1 VKQAF
6 RLSCA
11 VALLVFFIGASATVS
26 AQTTPDSFVTQIT
39 TSPRDSF
46 AGDISGNGRFVVIES
61 TGDIATLKPGETAAT
76 KSPNNADGNREIFL
90 LDYAQ
95 RRIFQITNTTSARVD
110 TTKPAIDFTSAT
122 SSVDFS
128 NVRVEVSNN
137 APVLSNNGR
146 WIAFSSNAST
156 PSNFDGD
163 ANSAALIADGNQ
175 EIFLYFIPAAP
186 AVTLSNGADPAY
198 VDLTTGTFTQITN
211 TAASRV
217 PRAGSATF
225 SPFVAF
231 DNREVSVNDNASVV
245 AFVSVKNLVGN
256 GNTDG
261 SPEVFIYRRTPTE
274 AITQM
279 TSTDNTA
286 FEFTTNPSVSGSGS
300 VVAFLSN
307 ANISIGGASNNAD
320 KNGEVYLGSYDATTA
335 AAAVTRQVT
344 RTTNLNGSSGAN
356 FFFPGRRL
364 SRDGNLI
371 AFESKA
377 DLSGT
382 ATSSGNSANQDT
394 STVFIYNAAANSF
407 TQVGPRAANTS
418 APRFPTFTDYNASLQ
433 PATVIFATG
442 LSFTASGT
450 IPTTAA
456 DGLNPGGGTQ
466 IFSAPVA
473 APTTFTKLTNTPDL
487 PPGVTAGPS
496 IQPFTSDTRGR
507 MAFSM
512 STTELG
518 GLNTDG
524 FPEAFYLL
532 SRQGTDVAGATVSF
546 VTGATRRPVTASP
559 TAPAVAGL
567 APGML
572 AELSSTTALAPSTQT
587 ADSSSESMHR
597 PSLPIELNGV
607 SVSINNAAA
616 GLFRVSPGT
625 IQFVVPLGLAATT
638 GTNTY
643 PVVINNNGTTI
654 RTTIQILPAQPDIFT
669 DDDAFGTNRAVV
681 TNVTNPLLAVGTPEP
696 FTVTTTYVNSS
707 GQSVTEP
714 TKLRI
719 FLTGVRRI
727 TDPTQVTVRI
737 GTTDIVG
744 TATAATSPIAISPTD
759 FPGADQ
765 ITVTLPASLAGAGDV
780 PVIVTITIS
789 GQTFTSRPADTA
801 PRIRIN

>member
-26 AQTTPDSFVTQIT
+26 AQTNPDPFVTQIT
-39 TSPRDSF
+39 TSPRDSY
-46 AGDISGNGRFVVIES
+46 AGDISGNGRLVVIES
-61 TGDIATLKPGETAAT
+61 TGDISTEKTT
-76 KSPNNADGNREIFL
+76 TRNNADGNREIFL

-110 TTKPAIDFTSAT
+110 TTKPALDLTSAT
-122 SSVDFS
+122 TAVDFS
-128 NVRVEVSNN
+128 NIRVEVSNN

-146 WIAFSSNAST
+146 WIAFYSNAST
-156 PSNFDGD
+156 PFNFDGD

-175 EIFLYFIPAAP
+175 EIFLYFIPATP
-186 AVTLSNGADPAY
+186 AVTLPNGADPAA
-198 VDLTTGTFTQITN
+198 VNLASGTFTQITN
-211 TAASRV
+211 TAASRL
-217 PRAGSATF
+217 PRAGATTF

-256 GNTDG
+256 GNADG

-279 TSTDNTA
+279 TSTDNNA

-307 ANISIGGASNNAD
+307 ANLLGGASNNPD
-320 KNGEVYLGSYDATTA
+320 KNGEVFLGSYDATTTT
-335 AAAVTRQVT
+335 AAVTRQVT
-344 RTTNLNGSSGAN
+344 HTTNANGSSGAN

-377 DLSGT
+377 DLSG
-382 ATSSGNSANQDT
+382 AAGSGGNSANQDT
-394 STVFIYNAAANSF
+394 STVFIYNATANSF
-407 TQVGPRAANTS
+407 AQVGPRAQNTS

-433 PATVIFATG
+433 PATIIFVTG
-442 LSFTASGT
+442 LSFTAGGA

-466 IFSAPVA
+466 IFSAPVS

-487 PPGVTAGPS
+487 PSGVTAGPS
-496 IQPFTSDTRGR
+496 IEPFASDTRAR
-507 MAFSM
+507 MAFSL
-512 STTELG
+512 SATELG

-524 FPEAFYLL
+524 FPEVFYLL
-532 SRQGTDVAGATVSF
+532 SRQGTDAAGATVSY
-546 VTGATRRPVTASP
+546 VTGASDRAVTASP

-567 APGML
+567 AAGML
-572 AELSSTTALAPSTQT
+572 AKIRSATALAPSTQE
-587 ADSSSESMHR
+587 ACIDPNIICAHESKRR

-607 SVSINNAAA
+607 SVSVNGAAA
-616 GLFRVSPGT
+616 GLVFVSPGE
-625 IQFVVPLGLAATT
+625 IQFVVPPGLAVTT
-638 GTNTY
+638 GTATY

-654 RTTIQILPAQPDIFT
+654 RSTIQILPAVPDILT
-669 DDDAFGTNRAVV
+669 MTTAFGTNRASAL
-681 TNVTNPLLAVGTPEP
+681 NAALGTQEP
-696 FTVTTTYVNSS
+696 FTVTTN
-707 GQSVTEP
+707 GEA
-714 TKLRI
+714 TKLI
-719 FLTGVRRI
+719 ILLTGVRRI
-727 TDPTQVTVRI
+727 TDPTQITVRI

-744 TATAATSPIAISPTD
+744 TATAATTPVTIAPTD
-759 FPGADQ
+759 VPGKDQ

-780 PVIVTITIS
+780 PVIVTITTG